1 MPSWVGSNQ
10 PMKMRETSRA
20 MDKKPQVNNNLKKK
34 PELRE
39 DMRLEFFR
47 RGKELGTREVML
59 DYVWNVQFATQFGL
73 NQNSPFVVNL

>member
-1 MPSWVGSNQ
+1 M
-10 PMKMRETSRA
+10 
-20 MDKKPQVNNNLKKK
+20 VNNNLKKK

-59 DYVWNVQFATQFGL
+59 DYVWNVQFATQFGYSFSQL
-73 NQNSPFVVNL
+73 HTDGLTDSPFTVNL

>member
-1 MPSWVGSNQ
+1 M
-10 PMKMRETSRA
+10 
-20 MDKKPQVNNNLKKK
+20 VNNNLKKK

-73 NQNSPFVVNL
+73 N